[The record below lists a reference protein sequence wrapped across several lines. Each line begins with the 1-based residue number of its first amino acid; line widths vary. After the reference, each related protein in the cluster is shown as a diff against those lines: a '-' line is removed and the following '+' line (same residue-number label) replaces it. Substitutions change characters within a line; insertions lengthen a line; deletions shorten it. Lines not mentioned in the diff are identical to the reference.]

1 MPLCARSRGL
11 LPLASVG
18 HERRLNLQQQALPE
32 IGPMIAV
39 DTVFAVKSKMTGF
52 GAGANGQRFGL

>member
-1 MPLCARSRGL
+1 MMSSVLKVQ
-11 LPLASVG
+11 LPTF
-18 HERRLNLQQQALPE
+18 
-32 IGPMIAV
+32 IAV

>member
-1 MPLCARSRGL
+1 
-11 LPLASVG
+11 LPTSAKYAPTVM
-18 HERRLNLQQQALPE
+18 
-32 IGPMIAV
+32 GPVVEVQPTSSIAV